1 MYFYPYISG
10 NGVQIPTYAERLE
23 ALVSAYRNIFG
34 SNINLEVSSPD
45 YQLLSVFARAL
56 DDLTQIILLDFAS
69 RNPQYASGVGL
80 DLLLPLHGL
89 VRGGASSS
97 TVPLTLTGTPNA
109 VLPEAPQ
116 VLDDAGYL
124 WACQTAGIQLNE
136 NGTALVS
143 AVCTTPGAVSAPAG
157 TVQHLVSPVSGLT
170 SAVNALPA
178 TPGTEA
184 ETDASCRNRLRAA
197 ASAPALGTLDAI
209 RNGVLSVSGVSDCVV
224 LENTGDAADDRGI
237 PAHSICVLFQGG
249 NANQVAQT
257 VFDKKAP
264 GIGTYG
270 ALALTVTDDW
280 GGEHTVN
287 VQRITN
293 AAVALTLELTPLSGY
308 DASTVPAAIRAALAA
323 FSASF
328 SVGQPLVLSSLY
340 PVIYSA
346 VSSAAPL
353 FSIRMLTA
361 TFGGTTTSDTVNV
374 AWNQKVLI
382 RANQITITES
392 AS

>member
-1 MYFYPYISG
+1 MYFAPYISG

-23 ALVSAYRNIFG
+23 ALASAYRNIFG
-34 SNINLEVSSPD
+34 SNVNLEVSSPD

-56 DDLTQIILLDFAS
+56 DDLTQIILVDFAS

-89 VRGGASSS
+89 VRGGATYS

-116 VLDDAGYL
+116 VLDDTGYL

-157 TVQHLVSPVSGLT
+157 TVRHLVSPVSGLT

-209 RNGVLSVSGVSDCVV
+209 RNGVLSVPGVSDCAV
-224 LENTGDAADDRGI
+224 LENATDTADDRGI

-270 ALALTVTDDW
+270 ALALTVTDHW

-308 DASTVPAAIRAALAA
+308 DASTVPAAIRSALAA
-323 FSASF
+323 FSSSF
-328 SVGQPLVLSSLY
+328 SAGQPLVLSSLY

-361 TFGGTTTSDTVNV
+361 TFAGTTTSDTVNV